1 MSTKCKLHAVYRPC
15 VLLPTPPPVE
25 HSCEPGIFAY
35 SKLLKIMTVTC
46 KFSYFF
52 LVVSCLY
59 KAKLGKTARRFIC
72 SHDHLCH
79 PTLEHKFCQVNWH
92 EETNDLKAG
101 QQINSTKSLNI
112 YSCQLEI
119 MFREKKLCPVTLV
132 MKFFLAYQGN
142 WSPNQERCD
151 FLCFSSFVF
160 IWRHR
165 GLPTDRVVP
174 GFEPWPGTMCW
185 VLGQGTWLNSHS
197 ISLHLHCMLGED
209 PAGCRGGGGG

>member
-1 MSTKCKLHAVYRPC
+1 MLTWS
-15 VLLPTPPPVE
+15 
-25 HSCEPGIFAY
+25 F
-35 SKLLKIMTVTC
+35 
-46 KFSYFF
+46 
-52 LVVSCLY
+52 VSSN
-59 KAKLGKTARRFIC
+59 LGMR
-72 SHDHLCH
+72 S
-79 PTLEHKFCQVNWH
+79 LEHKFCQVNWH

-101 QQINSTKSLNI
+101 QQINSTKSLHI

-119 MFREKKLCPVTLV
+119 MFREKNLCPVTLV

-209 PAGCRGGGGG
+209 PAGCRGGD